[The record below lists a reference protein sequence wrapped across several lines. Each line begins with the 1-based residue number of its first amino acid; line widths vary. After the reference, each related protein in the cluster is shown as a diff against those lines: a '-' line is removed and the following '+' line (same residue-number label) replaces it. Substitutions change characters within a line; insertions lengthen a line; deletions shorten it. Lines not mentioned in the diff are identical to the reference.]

1 VGDYGFNPAVEG
13 VCTALL
19 LAIQVLYISRVD
31 DEGNTK
37 KKKKKKKENK
47 RSFEPHVK
55 KNLLYCLLLSA

>member
-13 VCTALL
+13 VCTALI
-19 LAIQVLYISRVD
+19 LAIQVLYIFRVD
-31 DEGNTK
+31 DEGIT
-37 KKKKKKKENK
+37 KKKKKKENK